1 MTLMW
6 NGRPSFQRAL
16 CELQEDV
23 LGLGALVEQA
33 IERAIAAL
41 VQFDRTEA
49 RQIIDADEHIN
60 QERLRIEQKAIEL
73 IATQQPMARDL
84 RTIVAALAIV
94 TELERIGD
102 YAEGIA
108 KVVLLHR
115 GPPLPGPL
123 ADLGAMAEE
132 ARSMLRRSLVA
143 FVQADASAASAIA
156 AEDDT
161 VDDLHERVYRELLG
175 IMLSDPN
182 TVDRATWLLWVAHNL
197 ERAADRVTNIC
208 ERVVYE
214 ATGRVEQMNI
224 SKY

>member
-1 MTLMW
+1 MW

-16 CELQEDV
+16 CRLHEDV
-23 LGLGALVEQA
+23 LGLGAIVDRA
-33 IERAIAAL
+33 MERAIVAL
-41 VQFDRTEA
+41 TDFDRAEA
-49 RQIIDADEHIN
+49 RLIVDGDRQIDE
-60 QERLRIEQKAIEL
+60 QRLRIEEEAIEL

-108 KVVLLHR
+108 KVVLLHH

-123 ADLGAMAEE
+123 ADLSAMADT
-132 ARSMLRRSLVA
+132 ARSMLGRSLVA
-143 FVQADASAASAIA
+143 FVQADASAARSIA
-156 AEDDT
+156 TEDDT
-161 VDDLHERVYRELLG
+161 VDALHDRVYRDLLA
-175 IMLSDPN
+175 IMLSDPS

-197 ERAADRVTNIC
+197 ERSADRVTNIC

-214 ATGRVEQMNI
+214 ATGSMDQMNI
-224 SKY
+224 STY

>member
-1 MTLMW
+1 MW
-6 NGRPSFQRAL
+6 NGRPGFQHAL
-16 CELQEDV
+16 CQLQEDV
-23 LGLGALVEQA
+23 LDLSAVVDRAL
-33 IERAIAAL
+33 ERAMAAL
-41 VQFDRTEA
+41 SGFDRTEA
-49 RQIIDADEHIN
+49 RQIVDDDQHIN
-60 QERLRIEQKAIEL
+60 EERLRIEEQAIEL

-115 GPPLPGPL
+115 EAPLPGPL
-123 ADLGAMAEE
+123 AELRTMTET

-143 FVQADASAASAIA
+143 FVQADASSARAIA
-156 AEDDT
+156 TEDDT
-161 VDDLHERVYRELLG
+161 VDALHDRVYRELLG
-175 IMLSDPN
+175 IMLADPS

-197 ERAADRVTNIC
+197 ERSADRVTNIC

-214 ATGRVEQMNI
+214 ATGSMEQMNV
-224 SKY
+224 STY

>member
-1 MTLMW
+1 MW

-16 CELQEDV
+16 CQLQEDV
-23 LGLGALVEQA
+23 LGLGAPVDRA
-33 IERAIAAL
+33 IERAMVAL
-41 VQFDRTEA
+41 SDFDRIEA
-49 RQIIDADEHIN
+49 RQIVDDDQQVN
-60 QERLRIEQKAIEL
+60 QERLRIEEKAIEL

-143 FVQADASAASAIA
+143 FAQADASAARAIA
-156 AEDDT
+156 RAFP
-161 VDDLHERVYRELLG
+161 RVLAR
-175 IMLSDPN
+175 
-182 TVDRATWLLWVAHNL
+182 R
-197 ERAADRVTNIC
+197 
-208 ERVVYE
+208 
-214 ATGRVEQMNI
+214 
-224 SKY
+224 

>member
-1 MTLMW
+1 MW

-16 CELQEDV
+16 CQLQEDV
-23 LGLGALVEQA
+23 LGLGALVEHA
-33 IERAIAAL
+33 IERAIVAL
-41 VQFDRTEA
+41 SDFDRTEA
-49 RQIIDADEHIN
+49 RQIIDADQQIN
-60 QERLRIEQKAIEL
+60 QERLRIEQRAIEL

-123 ADLGAMAEE
+123 ADLGAMAED

>member
-1 MTLMW
+1 MW

-16 CELQEDV
+16 CRLQEDV
-23 LGLGALVEQA
+23 LDLGAVVDCA

-41 VQFDRTEA
+41 CNFDRAEA
-49 RQIIDADEHIN
+49 RQIVDDDQQIN
-60 QERLRIEQKAIEL
+60 QERLRIEEEAIEL

-108 KVVLLHR
+108 KVTLLHR
-115 GPPLPGPL
+115 EPPLPGPL
-123 ADLGAMAEE
+123 AKLGTMADT

-143 FVQADASAASAIA
+143 FVQADASSARAIA
-156 AEDDT
+156 TEDDA
-161 VDDLHERVYRELLG
+161 VDAQHDRVYRELLG
-175 IMLSDPN
+175 IMLADPS

-197 ERAADRVTNIC
+197 ERSADRVTNIC

-214 ATGRVEQMNI
+214 ATGSMEQMNV
-224 SKY
+224 STY